1 MYSLGNPTNGSEF
14 LYISILSMIMF
25 FFISPRKPL
34 ERVRLI
40 IYQCFPYHLG
50 NSSNKVRVIMYPT
63 IIYISS
69 FLPWTTIILQVYS
82 HISHSSHITLTNL
95 PGICAETRGGGGELN
110 VSHCL
115 LLFHHIMFGN
125 RGDVGTEFLPH
136 IYSRRR
142 SSHISISARS
152 L

>member
-1 MYSLGNPTNGSEF
+1 MLMYSLGNPTNGSEF

-25 FFISPRKPL
+25 FFSYHLGNPSNGSDFKYYISMFSISTRKPL
-34 ERVRLI
+34 ER
-40 IYQCFPYHLG
+40 
-50 NSSNKVRVIMYPT
+50 VRVIMYPT

-95 PGICAETRGGGGELN
+95 PGICAEIRGGE
-110 VSHCL
+110 
-115 LLFHHIMFGN
+115 GN
-125 RGDVGTEFLPH
+125 
-136 IYSRRR
+136 SM
-142 SSHISISARS
+142 SHIVYIFFVTSCLEIGGMWERNFSRAYILGVTSS